1 MSDESYVYATFGLM
15 AATFVL
21 SLVTKKFDPFAPIWL
36 FFVGYFHVYV
46 IQAITLRE
54 WAIGVR
60 GIDLVTAANFRAF
73 WALLWFLI
81 VYYSGIGKQVAK
93 LFPSPPRAW
102 SAAAV
107 SMITPPLFV
116 WGLFCAYMVASQN
129 WAAEDSANL
138 TAEEALLRSFPFLL
152 LVSGVLLLITGRSG
166 ATPRPVF
173 LALGLCICGAYVAI
187 WMFNGKRSHSLI
199 GVLATVCGFYITRLK
214 RPSWG
219 VLFTT
224 AFLGSMVV
232 ALAIGWRNNRNY
244 ERSPAGFVEYVSEPQ
259 S

>member
-93 LFPSPPRAW
+93 LFPSPA
-102 SAAAV
+102 
-107 SMITPPLFV
+107 
-116 WGLFCAYMVASQN
+116 
-129 WAAEDSANL
+129 
-138 TAEEALLRSFPFLL
+138 
-152 LVSGVLLLITGRSG
+152 
-166 ATPRPVF
+166 
-173 LALGLCICGAYVAI
+173 
-187 WMFNGKRSHSLI
+187 
-199 GVLATVCGFYITRLK
+199 
-214 RPSWG
+214 
-219 VLFTT
+219 
-224 AFLGSMVV
+224 
-232 ALAIGWRNNRNY
+232 
-244 ERSPAGFVEYVSEPQ
+244 
-259 S
+259 